1 MIKTLLIAYQI
12 APYRIPVYNT
22 IDASEE
28 IDLTVWFLEEK
39 EGNREWNIDY
49 EEMRFRY
56 TCLRGF
62 HWFIRRMDFGLHINP
77 GIFFKLVRANPDVII
92 TTSYDAIAFW
102 ESLIYA
108 KLFRKKFVVWWGST
122 LESSRVRNRLMH
134 AVRGLF
140 FRSADAFVTY
150 GSDSA
155 RCLTHYGIPEEKM
168 AVGFNTVDVRYY
180 YRKSAGLPKPKND
193 GQLNLLFI
201 GQLIKRKGLEE
212 TLLSLARLNRPSG
225 WRLSI
230 VGTGPDERKLRE
242 LVHEHGMDDKVFFEG
257 YKQKEELTAYLT
269 AADCLLVPSL
279 IEVWGLVVN
288 EALVSG
294 TFVLAS
300 KYAGV
305 TSDLIV
311 DKENGIIADP
321 LDPDSMDAALGW
333 LFDNVAYLKSN
344 RKIKL
349 SQWKK
354 LHPRTYANSV
364 VRAIRLATRAG
375 REPISS
381 EV

>member
-22 IDASEE
+22 IDASED

-39 EGNREWNIDY
+39 EANREWNIDY
-49 EEMRFRY
+49 QDMRFRY
-56 TCLRGF
+56 SCLRGF
-62 HWFIRRMDFGLHINP
+62 HLFIQRMDFGVHINP
-77 GIFFKLVRANPDVII
+77 GLFFKLVRLNPDVII
-92 TTSYDAIAFW
+92 TTSYDAIGYW
-102 ESLIYA
+102 VSLFYA

-122 LESSRVRNRLMH
+122 LESSRVKNRAMN
-134 AVRGLF
+134 AVRGLY
-140 FRSADAFVTY
+140 FRSADSFVTY

-155 RCLTHYGIPEEKM
+155 RCLNHYGIPDEKM
-168 AVGFNTVDVRYY
+168 AVGFNTVDIRYY
-180 YRKSAGLPKPKND
+180 YRKRLAVKPHKEEEGL
-193 GQLNLLFI
+193 LNLLFV

-212 TLLSLARLNRPSG
+212 TIQSLARLNHEN
-225 WRLSI
+225 WRLRI
-230 VGTGPDERKLRE
+230 IGTGPDEKKLKEMVRRY
-242 LVHEHGMDDKVFFEG
+242 GMEEKVLFEG
-257 YKQKEELTAYLT
+257 YKQKEELTGYLA

-288 EALVSG
+288 EALVSN

-321 LDPDSMDAALGW
+321 LDPDSMDEAMQW
-333 LFDNVAYLKSN
+333 LFDNVSYLKAD

-349 SQWKK
+349 SMWKK
-354 LHPRTYANSV
+354 LHPTTYAKSV
-364 VRAIRLATRAG
+364 VRAIRMASR
-375 REPISS
+375 PSH
-381 EV
+381 